1 MVKVSVIIPNYN
13 HERFL
18 QQRIESILNQTYKDF
33 EMILLDDCS
42 TDSSI
47 DILNQYKEHQQVSH
61 IIVNE
66 KNSGSTFKQWQ
77 KGVAL
82 AVGEYVWIAESDDYA
97 AECFLETAVKNLEN
111 NRQVGL
117 FFSDYHVINES
128 GILITPKFTCR
139 QSMSECFANQPVM
152 DGRTFA
158 EEYLFID
165 NWLVNASAV
174 VFRKS
179 FFLSAGTSY
188 TAYKIAGDWRM
199 WIDICLQADV
209 IFCNKKIDF
218 FRSHTN
224 TVRYKTTS
232 ILTKEAI
239 LLYKYILTKT
249 SNQHTKAFLK
259 NRMCDLW
266 FKNLEVDTQ
275 VRQNFKL
282 MVSIFAADLF
292 FFMRVGRRL
301 IKNAYLSLKY

>member
-18 QQRIESILNQTYKDF
+18 QQRIESILNQSYKDF

-42 TDSSI
+42 TDNSV
-47 DILNQYKEHQQVSH
+47 DILNQYKKHPQVSH

-66 KNSGSTFKQWQ
+66 KNGGSTFKQWQ

-111 NRQVGL
+111 NRQAGL
-117 FFSDYHVINES
+117 FFSDYHVVNEI
-128 GILITPKFTCR
+128 GILITPKFTYR
-139 QSMSECFANQPVM
+139 QSMSKYFDNQPVM
-152 DGRTFA
+152 NGRVFA

-174 VFRKS
+174 VFRRA

-188 TAYKIAGDWRM
+188 TDYKIVGDWRM

-232 ILTKEAI
+232 ILAKEAI

-259 NRMCDLW
+259 NRICELW
-266 FKNLEVDTQ
+266 FKSLAANKQFRPNV
-275 VRQNFKL
+275 KL
-282 MVSIFAADLF
+282 IGSIHTTDPLF
-292 FFMRVGRRL
+292 LMRASKRL